1 MSSTEPHHTVSSGSP
16 LPLREMLA
24 YGCGDFASVLYWQTF
39 MRYLPFFYT
48 DVFGISAAALGTML
62 LVSRALDG
70 VTDPAIGLWA
80 DRTNTRWGKFRPFIL
95 FGALPFV
102 VLGVLTF
109 TTPNWTDTGKL
120 IWAYATLNGLMLLYS
135 VVNIPYTAMLGV
147 MTTSA
152 SERTRL
158 SSVKFLFAFG
168 AGLVISASLL
178 PLVRLLGDD
187 GASPRLGWQRAF
199 IAIGVV
205 ACGFFL
211 VTAVGTRERVAP
223 TANESASLTHD
234 LKLLFVN
241 RPWLLLLATTFTWVL
256 YVSLRSSVF
265 AHFFKYNVYGG
276 DVSRELSLFG
286 VPLTFDGLVSA
297 MNAGGQA
304 AAVLSVFATASFSSK
319 FKKRPLFVVCLAI
332 SAAATAL
339 YAVIP
344 PSRVDLLFLAE
355 VLGSV
360 AGAPLPVLL
369 WSMYADTAD
378 YGEWKSGRR
387 TTGLV
392 FSASTM
398 GQKIGWALGPFL
410 AFQLL
415 NQVGFVANVSPTEDV
430 KDGLLWL
437 VSLAP
442 LGFALCS
449 LACFYL
455 YPLTDEKMQ
464 EIAADLQRSKRL
476 NAL

>member
-1 MSSTEPHHTVSSGSP
+1 
-16 LPLREMLA
+16 MLA

-39 MRYLPFFYT
+39 MKYLPFFYT
-48 DVFGISAAALGTML
+48 EVFGISAAALGTML
-62 LVSRALDG
+62 LFSRVLDG

-109 TTPNWTDTGKL
+109 TTPNWGYTGKL
-120 IWAYATLNGLMLLYS
+120 VWAYATFNGLMLLYS

-147 MTTSA
+147 MTTSP

-168 AGLVISASLL
+168 AGLVVSASLL

-187 GASPRLGWQRAF
+187 GAHPQVGWQRAF
-199 IAIGVV
+199 IVIGVV

-211 VTAVGTRERVAP
+211 VTALGTRERVAP
-223 TANESASLTHD
+223 AANEHASLAHD
-234 LKLLFVN
+234 VKLLFGN
-241 RPWLLLLATTFTWVL
+241 RPWLLLLATTFTWVI

-265 AHFFKYNVYGG
+265 AHFFKYTVYGG
-276 DVSRELSLFG
+276 DVSRELPLFG
-286 VPLTFDGLVSA
+286 VPLTFEGLVSA

-304 AAVLSVFATASFSSK
+304 AAVLSVFATASFSSR
-319 FKKRPLFVVCLAI
+319 FEKRPLFVTCLGL
-332 SAAATAL
+332 SATATAL
-339 YAVIP
+339 YAIIP
-344 PSRVDLLFLAE
+344 PSQVNALFLAE
-355 VLGSV
+355 ILGSV

-369 WSMYADTAD
+369 WSMYADAAD
-378 YGEWKSGRR
+378 YGEWKYGRR

-398 GQKIGWALGPFL
+398 GQKVGWALGPFV

-415 NQVGFVANVSPTEDV
+415 NQVGFVANVPQTESV
-430 KDGLLWL
+430 EDGLLML

-442 LGFALCS
+442 VGFALLS
-449 LACFYL
+449 LGCFCL
-455 YPLTDEKMQ
+455 YPLDDATMRQ
-464 EIAADLQRSKRL
+464 ISVALAARRPKSGSRATRSPFS
-476 NAL
+476 AQS